1 MEMNFLMCGL
11 MFFSGFMIVQAADF
25 SKQIAEVKAGTCHEA
40 RTEWWGFNEQDST
53 AALQSAF
60 DSGVKKVF
68 ISKQKGPWIVS
79 RSLIIPSN
87 IEVIFEDGAEIK
99 AMTGQFKGVT
109 DMLMKIRDRNH
120 VTLRGKGVLTM
131 NRKDYCNKNLYKI
144 SQWRHA
150 LEIFNSSDVVIDGLT
165 MRESG
170 GDGIYLNAGKNITIN
185 QVICTD
191 NYRQGISVV
200 SGENIIIKNSD
211 FCNTSG
217 TNPQD
222 GIDFEPNHW
231 KETIVNCVVE
241 NCRFLN
247 NSGSGVEVM
256 VQALNHNSPPL
267 SITLRNCL
275 IQSNR
280 KGVVFINYRVPSV
293 KGTIKFENCRIEG
306 SRDGSFVSS
315 GQTAEGYAVT
325 LKDCVIDNSVSQDTG
340 AIRLVGGYVSGAIG
354 NLHCDGV
361 EVIDPRKDAEP
372 FAFRDWGLYP
382 LANLSG
388 SIKQAGRADFELS
401 AAVKQSKQYKPFAMA
416 KLNGPQSAPIS
427 NEAVLTTEP
436 TPWRLRFSGIFVQ
449 YASAG
454 MDVKIEAI
462 LEEIGRNNAGAEVTV
477 LSPSGK
483 NIGVWKVGYAEKKAV
498 IEFKAAETGLYR
510 LYYLTNFQGLYLKSA
525 LPGNGYL
532 ANSPVHCNHSKG
544 RMYFLVPAGVAD
556 VAVKVSG
563 DSHAEFVSVILRD
576 SAGNAVVSQGKV
588 TEPMLLHH
596 RRTAAGAD
604 EAWSVEVTDSVD
616 DFNITILGDAVPVF
630 SDSPDKLIKT
640 KAVK

>member
-1 MEMNFLMCGL
+1 MNSLMYGL
-11 MFFSGFMIVQAADF
+11 LLFSGIIAVQAADF
-25 SKQIAEVKAGTCHEA
+25 SRQIAEVKAGTCQEA
-40 RTEWWGFNEQDST
+40 KSEWWGFDEQDST

-68 ISKQKGPWIVS
+68 VSKQKSPWIVS
-79 RSLIIPSN
+79 RALIIPNN
-87 IEVIFEDGAEIK
+87 IEVTFEDGAELLAK
-99 AMTGQFKGVT
+99 PGCFKGIT
-109 DMLMKIRDRNH
+109 DMLVKIRDRHN
-120 VTLRGKGVLTM
+120 VTLRGKGILTM
-131 NRKDYCNKNLYKI
+131 NRKDYQDKSKYLP

-150 LEIFNSSDVVIDGLT
+150 LEIFNSRGVVIDGLT

-185 QVICTD
+185 QVICD
-191 NYRQGISVV
+191 GNYRQGISVV
-200 SGENIIIKNSD
+200 SGENITIKNSD

-241 NCRFLN
+241 NCRILN
-247 NSGSGVEVM
+247 NSGSGVEFM
-256 VQALNHNSPPL
+256 VQALNHNSPPI

-275 IQSNR
+275 IRNNS
-280 KGVVFINYRVPSV
+280 KGIVFINYRVPSV

-306 SRDGSFVSS
+306 SKYGSFVSS

-325 LKDCVIDNSVSQDTG
+325 LKDCVIDNRVSQDTG

-361 EVIDPRKDAEP
+361 EVIDSRKDAEP

-382 LANLSG
+382 LANLTG
-388 SIKQAGRADFELS
+388 SIKQAGRTDFELS
-401 AAVKQSKQYKPFAMA
+401 AALKQSKLYKPFAMA
-416 KLNGPQSAPIS
+416 KLNDIQSVPIRS
-427 NEAVLTTEP
+427 EVVLTTET

-454 MDVKIEAI
+454 MDVKVEAI

-477 LSPSGK
+477 ISPSGK
-483 NIGVWKVGYAEKKAV
+483 SIGVWKVGSAEKKTI

-525 LPGNGYL
+525 LPGNGCL
-532 ANSPVHCNHSKG
+532 ANSPVHCNHSRG
-544 RMYFLVPAGVAD
+544 RMYFLVPAGVSD
-556 VAVKVSG
+556 VAAKVSG
-563 DSHAEFVSVILRD
+563 DSHAEYVSVILRD
-576 SAGNAVVSQGKV
+576 SAGAPVVTLEKV

-596 RRTAAGAD
+596 RRTATGAD

-630 SDSPDKLIKT
+630 SDSPDKLLKT